1 MGATTCDW
9 LAALPFSEV
18 WCIDFEYYPGR
29 GLANGG
35 VDGDPVTPLCLVAH
49 EVRSGR
55 TIRLWQDE
63 LGPFPPYRLD
73 NSALIISYGLAAEFG
88 CHLPKGWGEPACAID
103 ALVEFRH
110 HTNDGAIATAA
121 WVGALNFFGLD
132 GLDVAHKKSMRD
144 RILQGPP
151 FTEQEKRDILDYCE
165 DDVRALVRLLPR
177 LLPTIRSWPHA
188 LLRGR
193 IQWAIAKIEHRGPP
207 IDLPLLTRLRRHWD
221 GMRTDMVTE
230 LDPFGIYEIVGGV
243 AHWRNERFEAFV
255 AYYKLLVAKTCQR
268 KAMHRRRNLSRNG
281 YASPDSKPIT
291 GIAVL
296 PVQIEA
302 QFTGG
307 GRGCTQS
314 HTIVG
319 LWRKDRTL
327 RAFNHEIRLRPSQVA
342 SFQHCATAGACADPS
357 RLSAA
362 GSAHCGGGERRRQ
375 PASGM

>member
-1 MGATTCDW
+1 MEARTDW

-35 VDGDPVTPLCLVAH
+35 VDGDPVTPHCFFGY

-55 TIRLWQDE
+55 TVRLRQDE

-88 CHLPKGWGEPACAID
+88 CHLSKGWGEPACAID

-110 HTNDGAIATAA
+110 HTNDGRDRDRSLG
-121 WVGALNFFGLD
+121 GALNFFGVD

-151 FTEQEKRDILDYCE
+151 FIEQEKRDILDYCE
-165 DDVRALVRLLPR
+165 DDVRALARLLPR

-193 IQWAIAKIEHRGPP
+193 IQWAIAKIEHRGLP

-221 GMRTDMVTE
+221 GMRTEMVTE
-230 LDPFGIYEIVGGV
+230 LRDSRGSSALAQRTARGLRRTLQAP
-243 AHWRNERFEAFV
+243 
-255 AYYKLLVAKTCQR
+255 VAKTCQW

-281 YASPDSKPIT
+281 YASPDSKPTT

-342 SFQHCATAGACADPS
+342 PFQHCATAGACADPS

>member
-1 MGATTCDW
+1 MRSMPWLSFVITPTT
-9 LAALPFSEV
+9 
-18 WCIDFEYYPGR
+18 
-29 GLANGG
+29 
-35 VDGDPVTPLCLVAH
+35 
-49 EVRSGR
+49 VRDRDRS
-55 TIRLWQDE
+55 
-63 LGPFPPYRLD
+63 LG
-73 NSALIISYGLAAEFG
+73 
-88 CHLPKGWGEPACAID
+88 
-103 ALVEFRH
+103 
-110 HTNDGAIATAA
+110 
-121 WVGALNFFGLD
+121 GALNFFGLD

-193 IQWAIAKIEHRGPP
+193 IQWAIAKIEHRGLP

-255 AYYKLLVAKTCQR
+255 AHYKLSWPRLVSGKLCIDDETFR
-268 KAMHRRRNLSRNG
+268 EMAMLH
-281 YASPDSKPIT
+281 PIVQPIT

-342 SFQHCATAGACADPS
+342 AFQHCATGGACADPS

-375 PASGM
+375 PTSGM

>member
-1 MGATTCDW
+1 MEARTDW

-35 VDGDPVTPLCLVAH
+35 VDGDPVTPHCFFGY

-55 TIRLWQDE
+55 TVRLQQDE

-88 CHLPKGWGEPACAID
+88 CHLSKGWGEPACAID

-110 HTNDGAIATAA
+110 HTNDGRDRDRSLG
-121 WVGALNFFGLD
+121 GALNFFGLD

-151 FTEQEKRDILDYCE
+151 FIEQEKRDILDYCK
-165 DDVRALVRLLPR
+165 DDVRALARLLPR

-193 IQWAIAKIEHRGPP
+193 IQWAIAKIEHRGLP

-230 LDPFGIYEIVGGV
+230 LDPFGIYEIAGGV

-255 AYYKLLVAKTCQR
+255 AHYKLPWPRLASGKLCTDDETFR
-268 KAMHRRRNLSRNG
+268 EMAMLH
-281 YASPDSKPIT
+281 PI
-291 GIAVL
+291 VNPL
-296 PVQIEA
+296 RELRYQIEA

-314 HTIVG
+314 HTLVG

-342 SFQHCATAGACADPS
+342 PFQHCATARACADPS

-362 GSAHCGGGERRRQ
+362 GSAHCRGGERRRQ